1 MGEILNRKLPFGTKV
16 YWGFGQIGEGVK
28 NAAFNSYLLFY
39 YNQILGV
46 SATLTA
52 LALAIAVFFDA
63 ISDPI
68 AGSVSD
74 KFQSRWGRRHPFM
87 FASAAPLGI
96 TLFLLFYPRCLHKSF
111 NCHIPVF
118 TMASILS

>member
-1 MGEILNRKLPFGTKV
+1 MDNTHAGRGKVLSKKLPFGTKLF
-16 YWGFGQIGEGVK
+16 WGVGQVGEGVK

-63 ISDPI
+63 VSDPQ
-68 AGSVSD
+68 AG
-74 KFQSRWGRRHPFM
+74 
-87 FASAAPLGI
+87 
-96 TLFLLFYPRCLHKSF
+96 
-111 NCHIPVF
+111 
-118 TMASILS
+118 